1 MGFIRKVYLILATQL
16 LFTSAITAIPVASD
30 DAADYLEDNI
40 WILIVASV
48 FSIALS
54 CALVCVRKL
63 ARTVPTNYILLGGF
77 TLAESLLV
85 AYTAAATTPRTVLMA
100 AGLTAAI
107 VVGLTAYAVTTKT
120 DFTTCMA
127 AAWMLGFLLL
137 GFVLMALI
145 FQNHVLTLVYCA
157 LAVMVFGFYL
167 IIDTQLVVGG
177 RTH

>member
-1 MGFIRKVYLILATQL
+1 
-16 LFTSAITAIPVASD
+16 
-30 DAADYLEDNI
+30 
-40 WILIVASV
+40 
-48 FSIALS
+48 
-54 CALVCVRKL
+54 
-63 ARTVPTNYILLGGF
+63 
-77 TLAESLLV
+77 
-85 AYTAAATTPRTVLMA
+85 MA

-137 GFVLMALI
+137 GFGLMALI